1 MTGYMNS
8 GYVGYGPTSY
18 YNPLQPQMDRLA
30 QMQTQYQSP
39 TQPQVPQ
46 TNQGI
51 LWVQGEAGAKSYL
64 VAPNTSVLLMDSEN
78 SQFYIKTTDQAG
90 MPTLRTFVY
99 QEVTGAPQDAQ
110 KQAEKNLD
118 DKYVTRQEYNDL
130 RGKYE
135 ELYRL
140 LETATKPLGK
150 DE

>member
-1 MTGYMNS
+1 MANPYMGGYN
-8 GYVGYGPTSY
+8 YGQY

-30 QMQTQYQSP
+30 QMQAQYQQQ
-39 TQPQVPQ
+39 QPQVPQ

-99 QEVTGAPQDAQ
+99 QEVTGATQSAQ
-110 KQAEKNLD
+110 KQTEENLD

-135 ELYRL
+135 ELYGMV
-140 LETATKPLGK
+140 ETATSPVGK

>member
-1 MTGYMNS
+1 MANPYMGGYN
-8 GYVGYGPTSY
+8 YGQY

-30 QMQTQYQSP
+30 QTQAQYQQQ
-39 TQPQVPQ
+39 QPQVPQ

-99 QEVTGAPQDAQ
+99 QEVTGATQNAQ
-110 KQAEKNLD
+110 KQPEENLD
-118 DKYVTRQEYNDL
+118 NKYVTRQEYNDL

-135 ELYRL
+135 ELYGL
-140 LETATKPLGK
+140 LETATKPMGK

>member
-1 MTGYMNS
+1 MANPYMGGYN
-8 GYVGYGPTSY
+8 YGQY

-30 QMQTQYQSP
+30 QMQAQYQQ

-99 QEVTGAPQDAQ
+99 QEVTGTPQNAQ
-110 KQAEKNLD
+110 KQPETNLD

-130 RGKYE
+130 RRKYE
-135 ELYRL
+135 ELYGL
-140 LETATKPLGK
+140 LETSTKPTGK

>member
-1 MTGYMNS
+1 MANPYMGGYN
-8 GYVGYGPTSY
+8 YGQY

-30 QMQTQYQSP
+30 QMQAQYQQQ
-39 TQPQVPQ
+39 QPQVPQ

-99 QEVTGAPQDAQ
+99 QEVTGAPQNGQ
-110 KQAEKNLD
+110 KQPETNLD

-135 ELYRL
+135 ELYGL
-140 LETATKPLGK
+140 LETATKPTGK

>member
-1 MTGYMNS
+1 MANPYMGGYN
-8 GYVGYGPTSY
+8 YGQY
-18 YNPLQPQMDRLA
+18 YNPLQPQMDRLV
-30 QMQTQYQSP
+30 QMQTQYQQQ
-39 TQPQVPQ
+39 QPQVPQ

>member
-1 MTGYMNS
+1 MANPYMGGYN
-8 GYVGYGPTSY
+8 YGQY

-30 QMQTQYQSP
+30 QMQAQYQQQ
-39 TQPQVPQ
+39 QPQVPQ

-51 LWVQGEAGAKSYL
+51 LWVQGETGAKSYL
-64 VAPNTSVLLMDSEN
+64 VAPNTSVLLLDSEN

-90 MPTLRTFVY
+90 MPTLRTFAY
-99 QEVTGAPQDAQ
+99 QEVTGAPQNAQ
-110 KQAEKNLD
+110 KQPETNLD

-135 ELYRL
+135 ELYGL
-140 LETATKPLGK
+140 LETATKPTGK